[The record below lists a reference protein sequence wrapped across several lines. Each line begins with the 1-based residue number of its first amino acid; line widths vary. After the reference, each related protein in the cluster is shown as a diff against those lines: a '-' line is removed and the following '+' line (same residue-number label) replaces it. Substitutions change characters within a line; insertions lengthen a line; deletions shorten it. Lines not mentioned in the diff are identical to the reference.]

1 MCGVCTHARNGDT
14 CERML
19 VCKREGVRILMHVCV
34 RVSVRTTEF
43 LRVCIRE
50 FVREW
55 VAVRKCAREY
65 V

>member
-1 MCGVCTHARNGDT
+1 MCGACTHARNGDM

-19 VCKREGVRILMHVCV
+19 VCEREGVRILMLVCV
-34 RVSVRTTEF
+34 RVSVCTSEF
-43 LRVCIRE
+43 LRVCVRE

-55 VAVRKCAREY
+55 VPVRKCAREY